1 MNVVDPTERG
11 VATLMTRDPVVIDA
25 DASVAD
31 VAEMLDAYGVS
42 GMPVVDF
49 EGEVV
54 GVISQTDLVRLR
66 GESLPWSAWHGL
78 RARDLMT
85 RPAVTIAS
93 GASLAEAARSMP
105 ARHVHRLVVV
115 DDSAEPVG
123 VISESDLVREIADAC
138 DDG

>member
-1 MNVVDPTERG
+1 MNVVDPSERG
-11 VATLMTRDPVVIDA
+11 VATLMTRDPVVVDA

-42 GMPVVDF
+42 GLPVVDWD
-49 EGEVV
+49 GELV

-66 GESLPWSAWHGL
+66 GEGLPWSAWHGL

-85 RPAVTIAS
+85 RPAVTIVSSAT
-93 GASLAEAARSMP
+93 LAEAARAMTGE
-105 ARHVHRLVVV
+105 HVHRLVVV
-115 DDSAEPVG
+115 DDAAAPIG